1 VMPENPESRYGTGGA
16 FRFARRGGVRY
27 LECQAL
33 GECGFITHAFCTRWG
48 GVSEGR
54 LADLNF
60 GVHVGDRDKHLV
72 QNRELLCSAFAMAE
86 HNPVTVDQV
95 HGDRLLVIDKDFED
109 EGHSGPLE
117 YDGIITAM
125 HGIPVG
131 IKTADCAPLLLA
143 DCKRRV
149 VGAVHAGW
157 KGTALGI
164 AARAAGVFMKTFSSA
179 PGDILAVIG
188 PAIGPCCYEVDE
200 AVFHH
205 FDNTRGKKIAFAGD
219 RKKGGWMLDLIAANR
234 SQLQGA
240 GIPRE
245 NIFSADICTSCR
257 HDTFFSHRGEAGDTG
272 RQLNFI
278 MLR

>member
-1 VMPENPESRYGTGGA
+1 MPENPEIRYGTEGA
-16 FRFARRGGVRY
+16 FSFSRLGDVRY
-27 LECQAL
+27 VECRAL
-33 GECGFITHAFCTRWG
+33 AECDFITHAFCTRWG

-60 GVHVGDRDKHLV
+60 GMHVGDRDEHLKR
-72 QNRELLCSAFAMAE
+72 NTALLCSAFNIPE
-86 HNPVTVDQV
+86 HIVSVDQV
-95 HGDRLLVIDKDFED
+95 HGDRLLVIDEAFQGGEQI
-109 EGHSGPLE
+109 GSLE
-117 YDGIITAM
+117 YDGIITAIP
-125 HGIPVG
+125 GIPIG
-131 IKTADCAPLLLA
+131 IKTADCVPVLLA
-143 DCKRRV
+143 DRRKRV

-164 AARAAGVFMKTFSSA
+164 AAKAARVFMQTFSSV

-200 AVFHH
+200 AVFHR
-205 FDNTRGKKIAFAGD
+205 FDTSREETVAFTGGRKEGK
-219 RKKGGWMLDLIAANR
+219 WMLDLSAANR

-272 RQLNFI
+272 RQLSLI